1 MPARCF
7 PPPWTIEDHN
17 DACFIVRDKNGYS
30 PAHATPAGSIQS
42 FKFNLGLFAF
52 GRARVELAARG
63 ITHALIIFLLN
74 LDWPHLDRRRPFFC
88 RRSRPTQVFSLHLP
102 FRLWRYMSNES
113 VLP

>member
-1 MPARCF
+1 MPRRF

-17 DACFIVRDKNGYS
+17 DACFIVKDKNGYA
-30 PAHATPAGSIQS
+30 PAQRPCRSIQS
-42 FKFNLGLFAF
+42 FKFNLGLLAF
-52 GRARVELAARG
+52 ERARVELAARG
-63 ITHALIIFLLN
+63 ETHALIIFLLN
-74 LDWPHLDRRRPFFC
+74 TDWFHLDRRRPFFC